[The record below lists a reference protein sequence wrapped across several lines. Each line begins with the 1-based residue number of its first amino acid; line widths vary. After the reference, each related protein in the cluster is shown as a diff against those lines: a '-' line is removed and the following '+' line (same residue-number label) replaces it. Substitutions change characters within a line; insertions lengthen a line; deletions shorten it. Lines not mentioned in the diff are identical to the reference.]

1 MFIFLG
7 WLGLS
12 FIAGYIGSDRKIGFW
27 GGFLLSVFLSP
38 LIGFIVVALSKVSQQ
53 EEYEEEILQTQI
65 QQQKTLER
73 ISEQTAAGTQLSISD
88 EILKLKDLQER
99 GILSEDEFETQ
110 KQKLLGI

>member
-1 MFIFLG
+1 MFIFLC

-27 GGFLLSVFLSP
+27 GGFLLSIFLSP

-99 GILSEDEFETQ
+99 GILTEDEFETQ
-110 KQKLLGI
+110 KRKLLGI